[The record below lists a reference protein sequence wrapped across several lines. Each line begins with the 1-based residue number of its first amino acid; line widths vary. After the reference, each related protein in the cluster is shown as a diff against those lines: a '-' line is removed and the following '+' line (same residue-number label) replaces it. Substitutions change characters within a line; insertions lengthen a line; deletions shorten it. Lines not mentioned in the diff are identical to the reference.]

1 LRRGRQLWQ
10 TGKSCPSPCSY
21 TRCPPSR
28 LGHAPAAL
36 RLRGG
41 ATLAGKQAGR
51 GGPDRQGAAA
61 GAEPRGVEMPVFRY
75 VPYDEKVARRSGGD
89 HRNSKWRKDPRERA
103 EEKEEAAAAAQTE
116 DIDVEQLLK
125 IDEDKVAALL
135 QRQHVSAKSLRRKRA
150 RKRAKDTAST
160 LEEVARFDPRKR
172 TAEEWIDAEMRG
184 QSFHE
189 MRQQVIETRTR
200 QDLREKQDRATGSE
214 TGGGGAGKEDGAQ
227 DLAAMEKKLL
237 AASGSEVMSEKSAKL
252 GVGKGKSEVK
262 AMLRKALDEDADFD
276 PAHHERLMAQMFG
289 KEYYG
294 EQGDDTHPFEGQE
307 VSGLSDDAG
316 GGLGGGWRP
325 RMGEKWLDV
334 DIGAL
339 GGSGPEGGG
348 REEAAGSGEEQGVD
362 FECEKCGRLFA
373 TESVAELHEAKCTG
387 EVKEERTRVEEGRA
401 KGKEGRGK
409 GEGERKEEEI
419 EKEKE

>member
-1 LRRGRQLWQ
+1 MRSSQGLLGARLVLVHVGLSLALSCGAALTGDQDPSVHSAVDGTCSARMGDEDRGRVLWRGRQQWQ
-10 TGKSCPSPCSY
+10 TGKWCPSPCSY

-41 ATLAGKQAGR
+41 APLAGKQAGR
-51 GGPDRQGAAA
+51 GGPDRQGAPA

-103 EEKEEAAAAAQTE
+103 EEKEEAAAAAQSE

-189 MRQQVIETRTR
+189 MRQQVIETRMR
-200 QDLREKQDRATGSE
+200 QDLRDKEDRATGSE

-237 AASGSEVMSEKSAKL
+237 AASGSEVMSEKRDR
-252 GVGKGKSEVK
+252 KSV
-262 AMLRKALDEDADFD
+262 
-276 PAHHERLMAQMFG
+276 
-289 KEYYG
+289 
-294 EQGDDTHPFEGQE
+294 
-307 VSGLSDDAG
+307 V
-316 GGLGGGWRP
+316 
-325 RMGEKWLDV
+325 
-334 DIGAL
+334 
-339 GGSGPEGGG
+339 
-348 REEAAGSGEEQGVD
+348 
-362 FECEKCGRLFA
+362 
-373 TESVAELHEAKCTG
+373 
-387 EVKEERTRVEEGRA
+387 
-401 KGKEGRGK
+401 
-409 GEGERKEEEI
+409 
-419 EKEKE
+419 